1 MQIHAVGHTFSQTH
15 LNEILFEF
23 LSNYNVTVLTYRLVQ
38 RITLNKNDQKKKRG
52 SLSLNVLI
60 LTHWQNETKML
71 DSSMKTELHQ
81 NHGTM

>member
-38 RITLNKNDQKKKRG
+38 RITLNKNDQKKKKRII
-52 SLSLNVLI
+52 VFECTHTYT
-60 LTHWQNETKML
+60 LTKRDKNARQLYE
-71 DSSMKTELHQ
+71 D
-81 NHGTM
+81 